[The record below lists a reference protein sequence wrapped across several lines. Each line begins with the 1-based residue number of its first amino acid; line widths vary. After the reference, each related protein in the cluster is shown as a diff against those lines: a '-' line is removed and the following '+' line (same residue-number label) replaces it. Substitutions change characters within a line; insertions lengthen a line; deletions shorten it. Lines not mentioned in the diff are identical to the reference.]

1 MGDTRRALRT
11 AVIYLAVAYGGSW
24 TAWLLAGALR
34 CWASA
39 PAAASALS
47 GALLL
52 AGTLMPML
60 AAYAVFPRLKNLG
73 IAPDAGD
80 ENADDPRSGF
90 LRYCFGMKPSVRGWT
105 AFGILTVWR
114 WAMFMAAFGFP
125 SIDAALCNAVQ
136 ALPVLLLGGGFEE
149 IGWRGCLQPMLE
161 RSMPAK
167 AHPLRTLVPPAITG
181 VVWGL
186 WHLPL
191 FAIPGTF
198 QSQVPV
204 WSVVLVGIALS
215 FSFEALH
222 KATGNL
228 NSCIASHAW
237 YNAMLVATPTFTPL
251 ACALFGIEAL
261 VGACAL
267 AKFTTSE
274 NSASAKAPN

>member
-1 MGDTRRALRT
+1 MGDTRCALR
-11 AVIYLAVAYGGSW
+11 AAASYLAVAYGGSW
-24 TAWLLAGALR
+24 AAWLLAGMLR
-34 CWASA
+34 CWTSE
-39 PAAASALS
+39 PTAAGSLS

-60 AAYAVFPRLKNLG
+60 ATYTVFPQLKNLEV
-73 IAPDAGD
+73 APETSSA
-80 ENADDPRSGF
+80 NADDPRSGF
-90 LRYCFGMKPSVRGWT
+90 LRYCFGIKSSARGWA
-105 AFGILTVWR
+105 AFGILAIWR

-125 SIDAALCNAVQ
+125 NIDVALCNAAQ
-136 ALPVLLLGGGFEE
+136 TLPVLLLGGGFEE
-149 IGWRGCLQPMLE
+149 IGWRGCLQPILE
-161 RSMPAK
+161 RCMPAG
-167 AHPLRTLVPPAITG
+167 ARLLRMLIPPAITG

-198 QSQVPV
+198 QSQVPI
-204 WSVVLVGIALS
+204 WSVMLVGMALS

-228 NSCIASHAW
+228 DSCIASHAW

-267 AKFTTSE
+267 AKFT
-274 NSASAKAPN
+274 APKNGISTKVPN